1 MEQDQERHLDVRPKR
16 RTHPPAWMQDFEVDY
31 VGYEHSGQP
40 RWDSFTPTP
49 TGRPSYPQ
57 QGLVQTISL
66 RAPQFHPESFEDAAQ
81 YRAPQLASS
90 FTRRRNADDRT
101 LSAPVQSYQQQPNQ
115 DQYHPNR
122 HTVQDGN
129 AVLRETHEAIHA
141 GLKELNKAR
150 SDLQQLIDV
159 AHSLRIG
166 MSQVN
171 IPLPA
176 CSSPKPPDGAVTTSN
191 SSRFTES
198 EEEEDWPDPPPWP
211 EPEEALNA
219 NLSALNLGAH
229 QLPPY
234 PTPPETKPL
243 HYRPQPQPAQFR
255 HPQFIPSS
263 RESSHVPPVPPR
275 NLPLPL
281 GASPT
286 GQPHLQVPHSHRT
299 TPYMQ
304 PPYPEPVYRGPQPTI
319 PKFTFPDPS
328 EFARLRIALENL
340 LPSNATELFK
350 YQVLVDHLKLEEAKL
365 ISDAYLNSPTP
376 YTDTMTALYDK
387 YGQPHQLALKKIS
400 SVLDGPEVRRG
411 DPMAFQKFAL
421 QIQSLVGLLQTL
433 GHEGEVELSCGSHVA
448 RLLSKLPPEQRAD
461 FRRSQPTRSGATS
474 TLRDLSEWLRHES
487 WCQDFDDPTSSRSS
501 KEKQSTKWNI
511 RPVAKQTA
519 VLHSSQEPSVKL
531 VKEKPVKGK
540 DKSKVYC
547 AYCESTDHYLS
558 QCSGVAQLTKDELK
572 RWIQE
577 HKRCW
582 RCARRHFAAQCD
594 LKKPCN
600 LCQGKHL
607 LALHDINIRPEKVK
621 DDSPPK
627 AESCLTTCAS
637 ESFYLDRPHVG
648 NRVMLKVVRVHV
660 HYGSQKLD
668 TYAIL
673 DDGSERTMLLP
684 TAAKSLALNGA
695 PEDLPL
701 RTVRSDI
708 QVLHGHTV
716 SFRVSS
722 PTNPNIM
729 FKITDAFTASHL
741 NLAPH
746 SYPVSHLQRKFKHLR
761 GIPIPTFR
769 EVKPLLLIGSDQP
782 HLVTPIEPVRL
793 GPHGSPAA
801 VRTRLGWTLQGPCQ
815 STGRPA
821 HPAQCLFTSVPPP
834 MDDLYRHVERLW
846 QVDTVPYRPER
857 EVTRSKQDQQAIALL
872 ETKTGRTE
880 VSGILRYATP
890 LLRHA
895 AMPLLQAPKESV
907 MALLRSTERRLL
919 KNPEQGQAYQ
929 AEMRKLIE
937 SGAVQEISEDT
948 SSTESWFIP
957 HHLVTHNG
965 KNRLV
970 FNCSHQ
976 FLGQSL
982 NQFLLPGPTLGAS
995 LLAVLLRFR
1004 EGPIAVSGDIK
1015 GMFHQVRL
1023 LPEDRP
1029 LLRFLWRDL
1038 EVEQPPKIF
1047 EWQVLP
1053 FGTTC
1058 SPCCA
1063 TYALQR
1069 HVKDPSKSNDDMRFS
1084 VEHCFYVDNYLQS
1097 VATPREAKGRVD
1109 RLRKLLASGGFELR
1123 QWACNDPNVLSHL
1136 PSELRSTS
1144 LDLWLAQDKS
1154 NPFESTLGLSWNW
1167 QADSLGYKQRLVPYD
1182 VPTLRNIYRVLA
1194 SQYDPLGYLLPFSIR
1209 AKLILRQLWDKQR
1222 GWDDPNLPPD
1232 LLQAW
1237 SCWEAE
1243 LKHLPAITMPRPYA
1257 PADSHREGTT
1267 RQVHIFADASEKA
1280 YGAVA
1285 FLRTEDN
1292 QGKVHLSFVL
1302 ARSRI
1307 APKRVH
1313 SVPRLELCAALVAA
1327 QLASTLKKELALPVH
1342 STVLW
1347 SDSTTVLTWL
1357 HSQSCRYKV
1366 FVGSRVAEIQEL
1378 TEGSVWRYV
1387 DSDNNPA
1394 DDLTRGKTLIS
1405 LLEPNRW
1412 SQGPTFLLQGPTT
1425 WPEMPHGIPPDD
1437 AAELRK
1443 GTFCGSTFTSPD
1455 IAILQDK
1462 TCNTWQELMDATA
1475 RELHGQAPPI
1485 YSPTAEEY
1493 RQAEVLILQR
1503 AQKQSFPDDCA
1514 QLSAGRPVKTSSRLL
1529 TLAPVIDTSIDL
1541 IRVGGRLR
1549 RLEGQNEVTPHPIV
1563 LDASHPV
1570 TRLLIKKY
1578 DQDLKHPGPERVF
1591 AELRRTYWIIHGR
1604 EAVRRYQRSC
1614 VDCQRW
1620 RAKPSIPK
1628 MADLPTARLQLHK
1641 PAFHA
1646 TGMDCFG
1653 PMLVKVGR
1661 RHEKRWGLIF
1671 KCLTTRA
1678 VHLDLIRN
1686 MDTDAFLMALRRFI
1700 ARRGTPSELWSD
1712 HGTNFKGGEK
1722 ELREAFTSMC
1732 PTLQSQLAPRKIKF
1746 NFNPPAAPHFGGVW
1760 EREVRAVKSALR
1772 TCLGT
1777 EPIYEDVL
1785 STVLLEV
1792 EAILN
1797 SKPLGYVSADLSD
1810 VDPVTPNSLL
1820 LGRPDGSL
1828 PQIVHPKSEILSRR
1842 RWRHSQVLAD
1852 QFWSRFIRDYLPGLQ
1867 TRQKWQASPPDLLE
1881 KSVVMITEPQLPRA
1895 MWPIGHVTKIHRSD
1909 DGHIRSADVDIKGR
1923 QYTRPV
1929 ARLVV
1934 LPALPAEVT
1943 QDSHK
1948 D

>member
-81 YRAPQLASS
+81 HRAPQLASS

-281 GASPT
+281 EAPPT

-607 LALHDINIRPEKVK
+607 LALHEINIRPEKVK

-880 VSGILRYATP
+880 
-890 LLRHA
+890 
-895 AMPLLQAPKESV
+895 
-907 MALLRSTERRLL
+907 
-919 KNPEQGQAYQ
+919 
-929 AEMRKLIE
+929 
-937 SGAVQEISEDT
+937 
-948 SSTESWFIP
+948 
-957 HHLVTHNG
+957 
-965 KNRLV
+965 
-970 FNCSHQ
+970 
-976 FLGQSL
+976 
-982 NQFLLPGPTLGAS
+982 
-995 LLAVLLRFR
+995 
-1004 EGPIAVSGDIK
+1004 
-1015 GMFHQVRL
+1015 
-1023 LPEDRP
+1023 
-1029 LLRFLWRDL
+1029 
-1038 EVEQPPKIF
+1038 
-1047 EWQVLP
+1047 
-1053 FGTTC
+1053 
-1058 SPCCA
+1058 
-1063 TYALQR
+1063 
-1069 HVKDPSKSNDDMRFS
+1069 
-1084 VEHCFYVDNYLQS
+1084 
-1097 VATPREAKGRVD
+1097 
-1109 RLRKLLASGGFELR
+1109 
-1123 QWACNDPNVLSHL
+1123 
-1136 PSELRSTS
+1136 
-1144 LDLWLAQDKS
+1144 
-1154 NPFESTLGLSWNW
+1154 
-1167 QADSLGYKQRLVPYD
+1167 
-1182 VPTLRNIYRVLA
+1182 
-1194 SQYDPLGYLLPFSIR
+1194 
-1209 AKLILRQLWDKQR
+1209 
-1222 GWDDPNLPPD
+1222 
-1232 LLQAW
+1232 AW

-1243 LKHLPAITMPRPYA
+1243 LKHLPDITMPRPYA

-1378 TEGSVWRYV
+1378 TEGFVWRYV

-1443 GTFCGSTFTSPD
+1443 GTFCGSTVTSPD

-1514 QLSAGRPVKTSSRLL
+1514 QLSAGKPVKTSSRLL

-1777 EPIYEDVL
+1777 EPIHEDVL

-1828 PQIVHPKSEILSRR
+1828 PQIVYPKSEILSRR

-1895 MWPIGHVTKIHRSD
+1895 MWPIGHVTKVHRSD